1 MILQL
6 PNRTLKEK
14 WLEAFKDERWL
25 VQRDQRVGVVVSAA
39 DKNRA
44 RLAALRADG
53 QDYKMGE
60 LMTSKHLKRMQYKLI
75 NLFCTLLYYF
85 QKWLWLR
92 LRSLRRKSK
101 SLPKS
106 EADHRAVAPMKRN
119 GTRSSDIQNC
129 GVLTLLQS

>member
-1 MILQL
+1 MILQV

-53 QDYKMGE
+53 QDYKMGQFQFTVQNE
-60 LMTSKHLKRMQYKLI
+60 LILIAIWFTSY
-75 NLFCTLLYYF
+75 
-85 QKWLWLR
+85 
-92 LRSLRRKSK
+92 
-101 SLPKS
+101 LP
-106 EADHRAVAPMKRN
+106 
-119 GTRSSDIQNC
+119 
-129 GVLTLLQS
+129 